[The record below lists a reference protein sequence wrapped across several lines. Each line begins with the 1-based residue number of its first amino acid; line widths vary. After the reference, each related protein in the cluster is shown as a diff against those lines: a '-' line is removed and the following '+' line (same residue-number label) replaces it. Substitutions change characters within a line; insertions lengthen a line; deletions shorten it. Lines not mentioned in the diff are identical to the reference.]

1 MVNKSLEK
9 RGGKLTKQP
18 AKRVKEVACKE
29 PKPLQAK
36 SSVKEAGEKI
46 RSFHTDRLPVAS
58 GDRLVGTLKGK
69 YPERKAAGFGHDPET
84 ALVRTIMVE
93 KA

>member
-9 RGGKLTKQP
+9 RGAKLTKQP

-36 SSVKEAGEKI
+36 SSVKEAGEKDQILSHRSIAGRI
-46 RSFHTDRLPVAS
+46 R
-58 GDRLVGTLKGK
+58 
-69 YPERKAAGFGHDPET
+69 
-84 ALVRTIMVE
+84 
-93 KA
+93 

>member
-1 MVNKSLEK
+1 MVKKSLAK

-36 SSVKEAGEKI
+36 SSVKEAGK
-46 RSFHTDRLPVAS
+46 RS
-58 GDRLVGTLKGK
+58 
-69 YPERKAAGFGHDPET
+69 DPFT
-84 ALVRTIMVE
+84 PIDCQSHQVTVWLGL
-93 KA
+93 

>member
-1 MVNKSLEK
+1 MSASSRELTSLCG
-9 RGGKLTKQP
+9 RGGLLS
-18 AKRVKEVACKE
+18 KRIL
-29 PKPLQAK
+29 PDSLPLLSYCLK
-36 SSVKEAGEKI
+36 FPPSM
-46 RSFHTDRLPVAS
+46 
-58 GDRLVGTLKGK
+58 VGAVEGK